1 MIHYDEP
8 VFRPPSESRSL
19 ILQATLGCSHNRC
32 AFCVTYQTKHY
43 RRRPT
48 EELFAEIDWAGKH
61 FREVPRVFL
70 ADGDALSLSTERLLV
85 ILERLYTQ
93 LPGLNRVSCYASPG
107 NFRNKSVADLE
118 RLRAAG
124 LSLLY
129 VGFESGDDEVLQRI
143 DKGFTQDEI
152 ASLCGKA
159 TEAGL
164 DISATAILGLGG
176 PRLTRRHA
184 EQTARLIDR
193 VRPRFASALTLML
206 VPRTPTFEE
215 VFGDPEWRLLTPR
228 EMLFELRHLVDS
240 VREDGIVF
248 RSNHASNYLALA
260 GTFQKD
266 KAAMLRDIETALG
279 DPGRLRPESW
289 RGL

>member
-8 VFRPPSESRSL
+8 VFRPPSEAHSL

-61 FREVPRVFL
+61 YREVERVFL
-70 ADGDALSLSTERLLV
+70 ADGDALSLSTERLLA

-93 LPGLNRVSCYASPG
+93 LPGLKRGSSYASPG
-107 NFRNKSVADLE
+107 NFRNKTVADLE

-124 LSLLY
+124 LGLLY
-129 VGFESGDDEVLQRI
+129 VGFESGDDEVLRRI

-159 TEAGL
+159 TKADL
-164 DISATAILGLGG
+164 DISATVILGLGG
-176 PRLTRRHA
+176 PRLSRQHA

-206 VPRTPTFEE
+206 VPRTPSFEE
-215 VFGDPEWRLLTPR
+215 AFGDPEWRLLTPQ
-228 EMLFELRHLVDS
+228 EMLIELRHLVDC
-240 VREDGIVF
+240 VQEDGIVF

-266 KAAMLRDIETALG
+266 KAAMLSSIEAALD
-279 DPGRLRPESW
+279 DPAILRPESW

>member
-8 VFRPPSESRSL
+8 VFRPPSEAHSL

-32 AFCVTYQTKHY
+32 AFCVTFQSKHF
-43 RRRPT
+43 RRRPA
-48 EELFAEIDWAGKH
+48 EELFAEIDWAGEH
-61 FREVPRVFL
+61 YREVPRVFL
-70 ADGDALSLSTERLLV
+70 ADGDALSLKTERLLV
-85 ILERLYTQ
+85 ILERLYTR
-93 LPGLNRVSCYASPG
+93 LPGLKRVSCYASPG

-118 RLRAAG
+118 DLRDAG

-129 VGFESGDDEVLQRI
+129 VGFESGDDEVLRRI

-152 ASLCGKA
+152 AELCGKA
-159 TEAGL
+159 TQAGL
-164 DISATAILGLGG
+164 DISATVILGLGG
-176 PRLTRRHA
+176 PRLSRQHA

-206 VPRTPTFEE
+206 VPRTPSFEQ
-215 VFGDPEWRLLTPR
+215 VFGDPEWRLLEPR
-228 EMLFELRHLVDS
+228 EMLVELRHLVDN
-240 VREDGIVF
+240 VQKDGIIF

-266 KAAMLRDIETALG
+266 KAAMLSDIDAALG

-289 RGL
+289 RAL

>member
-1 MIHYDEP
+1 
-8 VFRPPSESRSL
+8 
-19 ILQATLGCSHNRC
+19 
-32 AFCVTYQTKHY
+32 VTYQSKHF

-48 EELFAEIDWAGKH
+48 EELFAEIDWAGGH

-70 ADGDALSLSTERLLV
+70 ADGDALSLSTERLLA
-85 ILERLYTQ
+85 ILERLYAR
-93 LPGLNRVSCYASPG
+93 LPGLKRVSCYASPG

-118 RLRAAG
+118 RLRDAG
-124 LSLLY
+124 LGLLY
-129 VGFESGDDEVLQRI
+129 VGFESGDDEVLRRI

-152 ASLCGKA
+152 AALCGKA
-159 TEAGL
+159 SEAAL
-164 DISATAILGLGG
+164 DISATVILGLGG
-176 PRLTRRHA
+176 PRLSRRHA

-206 VPRTPTFEE
+206 VPRKPSFEE
-215 VFGDPEWRLLTPR
+215 VFDDPQWRLLTAR
-228 EMLFELRHLVDS
+228 EMLDELRHLVDC

-266 KAAMLRDIETALG
+266 KAAMLSEIDAAL
-279 DPGRLRPESW
+279 DNPDLLRPEFW
-289 RGL
+289 RAL